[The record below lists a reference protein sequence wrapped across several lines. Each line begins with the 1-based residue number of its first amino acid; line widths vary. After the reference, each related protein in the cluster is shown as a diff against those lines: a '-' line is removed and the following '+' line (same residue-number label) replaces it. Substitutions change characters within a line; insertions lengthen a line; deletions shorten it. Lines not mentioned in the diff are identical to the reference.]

1 MAIGLAGELSYS
13 VIPVGWLLDDTVTS
27 QGDTLYV
34 LVGGGVIGG
43 FAALHYWFPK
53 LCGRLLGEGLGKVA
67 LLLMFVGLNVYVL
80 AMALAGLEGRWT
92 CTSTSRT
99 RASTATTWSHRSA
112 RSSS

>member
-1 MAIGLAGELSYS
+1 M
-13 VIPVGWLLDDTVTS
+13 IPVGWLLEHHHEP
-27 QGDTLYV
+27 GDTLYV

-67 LLLMFVGLNVYVL
+67 LLLMFVGLNVYAL
-80 AMALAGLEGRWT
+80 AMALAGLEGQPVDVHEYFEDT
-92 CTSTSRT
+92 GVDGYNL
-99 RASTATTWSHRSA
+99 SHRSA

>member
-1 MAIGLAGELSYS
+1 M
-13 VIPVGWLLDDTVTS
+13 
-27 QGDTLYV
+27 
-34 LVGGGVIGG
+34 IGG

-80 AMALAGLEGRWT
+80 AMAPRGSGQPVDVY
-92 CTSTSRT
+92 STTRT